1 MLQTIGLRTVLTSK
15 PITSFQSQQRRW
27 LTCQVSSAY
36 EKRVKKKE
44 LSLDNH
50 QVTVV
55 DALSDLGQN
64 LVSYENLL
72 VEKTA
77 GNSSIFS
84 RLFNLGGSSQ
94 EGQNVVTVARGEKIK
109 GLYIWGTVGGGKTM
123 LMDMFYDNL
132 RGLEKTAG
140 LRKHRTHFH
149 DFMQEVHRLIH
160 ETKKSA
166 PPRDMR
172 QWDKYQPFDPIPPVG
187 NVLLAKA
194 NLLCL
199 DEFQV
204 TDIADAMILKS
215 LFKYLFDHGLV
226 LVATSNRPPDDLY
239 KNGLQRS
246 NFIPFIDLLKRR
258 CNSASLDPGV
268 DYRRKALAGA
278 EKLFF
283 DLSAESSQAMDGMFK
298 FLAAKE
304 TDRVGPKTVRIKGR
318 DVKFS
323 KVCGAVADCTF
334 SELCERPLWTNDYGK
349 MTQIFHTVFIRNIPI
364 MNLKTK
370 SEARRFITLID
381 TLYDHKIR
389 VVASGAADYWDL
401 FQPEQ
406 VSEQEK
412 LEQNRML
419 IDDLGIRAENTG
431 SLDAGVFSGEEEIF
445 AFDRTISR
453 LTEMQTKEYWKKWNT
468 AHLSNK

>member
-1 MLQTIGLRTVLTSK
+1 
-15 PITSFQSQQRRW
+15 
-27 LTCQVSSAY
+27 
-36 EKRVKKKE
+36 
-44 LSLDNH
+44 LDNH
-50 QVTVV
+50 QVKVV
-55 DALSDLGQN
+55 GSLADLGEN

-72 VEKTA
+72 KEKSVKKA
-77 GNSSIFS
+77 SIFN
-84 RLFNLGGSSQ
+84 RLFNFGASDDCP
-94 EGQNVVTVARGEKIK
+94 TVERGERIR

-132 RGLEKTAG
+132 DGLEKTAG

-149 DFMQEVHRLIH
+149 DFMQEVHRLMH
-160 ETKKSA
+160 EAKASA
-166 PPRDMR
+166 PPRQPKGR
-172 QWDKYQPFDPIPPVG
+172 TQNTGGELWEIHSWQNAQPFDPITDGDKPVG
-187 NVLLAKA
+187 KILLERA

-226 LVATSNRPPDDLY
+226 LIATSNRPPDDLY

-246 NFIPFIDLLKRR
+246 NFVPFIELLKRR
-258 CNSASLDPGV
+258 CETASLDPGV
-268 DYRRKALAGA
+268 DYRRKALGGG
-278 EKLFF
+278 EKLYF
-283 DLSAESSQAMDGMFK
+283 DLSEESSQAMDGMFK
-298 FLAAKE
+298 FLASKE

-318 DVKFS
+318 DVTFS

-334 SELCERPLWTNDYGK
+334 SELCERALWTNDYAK
-349 MTQIFHTVFIRNIPI
+349 MTQIFHTVFIRDIPI

-401 FQPEQ
+401 FQPE
-406 VSEQEK
+406 SIDSQER
-412 LEQNRML
+412 LEQNRLL
-419 IDDLGIRAENTG
+419 IDDLAIKASSSG

-445 AFDRTISR
+445 AFDRTVSR
-453 LTEMQTKEYWKKWNT
+453 MTEMQTKEYWKKWNT
-468 AHLSNK
+468 AHLSNKQ